1 MRPQPDLLGS
11 PPGWITI
18 EHESGGRR
26 VLCLRGEVDTATVA
40 QFYAVYGAVPLVVD
54 QIDAGT
60 VTFISSTGLAVLLR
74 CATESEAAG
83 RRPSLRA
90 SSRPVDRLLKMSGVG
105 GVFPRLD
112 PAHDHPGAPE
122 CQCE

>member
-1 MRPQPDLLGS
+1 M
-11 PPGWITI
+11 W
-18 EHESGGRR
+18 
-26 VLCLRGEVDTATVA
+26 GEVDTTTVA

-83 RRPSLRA
+83 RRPVLRA

-105 GVFPRLD
+105 SLFPRLD

-122 CQCE
+122 R